1 MKWLI
6 ALTVG
11 ILIGSLS
18 SLTVAAE
25 DKNLFKGKSYGSFM
39 FFEAVPNAL
48 FFEEKIAQNDSF
60 EFRRAIRN
68 HEIDTIVL
76 LSPGGSIWEGLTIAG
91 MIFDKQL
98 TTLIPRGGS
107 CTSACAFMFFAGNK
121 RHVDGRLG
129 VHQFYSM
136 EGEKSDKIN
145 KIQFGSQFTT
155 SEIIGFLN
163 EFGTPPFV
171 FEKMFAQQEM
181 YFFSDNELALL
192 TTDVSSEVT
201 QESFAKIYDFV
212 AEAKDI
218 AARKEPNSEEETSSA
233 KIKNTERITGKEKSA
248 NLRKKIQ
255 TELNRIGCNLGK
267 ADGIIGP
274 ASKRA
279 LSKFNKLNG
288 SKHIADLF
296 FNDENQYIDLQNK
309 DKNFCPR
316 HSEVANKK
324 REQVIVKSDSGRT
337 THWSGTYF
345 CTMIAGRQNQS
356 MKLTKVSDSHFKMFL
371 SGNEKPLQLKL
382 SSNGK
387 YKALGD
393 GTIRSK
399 FSFIIDEDRGYITG
413 RSNLNMM
420 GTLLT
425 LTVGASGR
433 CKYEFHRNN

>member
-98 TTLIPRGGS
+98 TTLIPGGGS

-181 YFFSDNELALL
+181 
-192 TTDVSSEVT
+192 
-201 QESFAKIYDFV
+201 
-212 AEAKDI
+212 
-218 AARKEPNSEEETSSA
+218 
-233 KIKNTERITGKEKSA
+233 
-248 NLRKKIQ
+248 
-255 TELNRIGCNLGK
+255 
-267 ADGIIGP
+267 
-274 ASKRA
+274 
-279 LSKFNKLNG
+279 
-288 SKHIADLF
+288 
-296 FNDENQYIDLQNK
+296 
-309 DKNFCPR
+309 
-316 HSEVANKK
+316 
-324 REQVIVKSDSGRT
+324 
-337 THWSGTYF
+337 
-345 CTMIAGRQNQS
+345 
-356 MKLTKVSDSHFKMFL
+356 
-371 SGNEKPLQLKL
+371 
-382 SSNGK
+382 
-387 YKALGD
+387 
-393 GTIRSK
+393 
-399 FSFIIDEDRGYITG
+399 
-413 RSNLNMM
+413 
-420 GTLLT
+420 
-425 LTVGASGR
+425 
-433 CKYEFHRNN
+433 